1 MNSWDAIEPKESCP
15 EHHGTQF
22 LTTWIRRQKSKRN
35 CNVDDE
41 VGDGHN
47 AGNNITERLV
57 NIPLAVLNSGDTS
70 DDMQQ
75 RWRFANIIE
84 CRKEKVNGI
93 LKEKGSRTAV
103 QSTEHMYG
111 SVQSEDSDEKEHKH
125 NLKHTCKCTHKK
137 SEDASDILS
146 SNFKTTK
153 ETDNFAESNADSLS
167 HSRDCEFCET
177 PSEEDKKLPS
187 EVKYEILESTI
198 QQINSKIET
207 LESKMDQILHILQNK
222 LTVNI

>member
-1 MNSWDAIEPKESCP
+1 MNSWDAIEPKESGP
-15 EHHGTQF
+15 EHHGTHIF
-22 LTTWIRRQKSKRN
+22 TTWIRRQKSKRN

-70 DDMQQ
+70 DDMQH

-111 SVQSEDSDEKEHKH
+111 SEQSKDSDEEKEHKH
-125 NLKHTCKCTHKK
+125 NLKHTCKCTHTK
-137 SEDASDILS
+137 SEDTSDIS
-146 SNFKTTK
+146 PSNFKTTK
-153 ETDNFAESNADSLS
+153 ESNADGLD

-177 PSEEDKKLPS
+177 PSEEDKKLPK
-187 EVKYEILESTI
+187 EVKYEMLESTI